1 MIADDLT
8 PLVRPIKSL
17 KPLPGNP
24 RRGDV
29 DAVARS
35 YERFGQR
42 KPIVAL
48 KDGTVIAGN
57 HQLAAAKKLG
67 WKEIAVVYV
76 DDDNETAKAFALADN
91 RIADLGTYDSEQLM
105 AMLTEI
111 SDNTELL
118 LATGYGEHFLDDLK
132 MALAAPPSLDD
143 LADTWSPS
151 EPSEDS
157 GKTTVT
163 LSLDKDTASDLRA
176 YLVEVGDDSV
186 AIGRLLAR

>member
-111 SDNTELL
+111 SDNTDLL

>member
-1 MIADDLT
+1 MIAEDLK
-8 PLVRPIKSL
+8 PLIRPIKSL

-29 DAVARS
+29 DAVAKS

-48 KDGTVIAGN
+48 VDGTVIAGN

-111 SDNTELL
+111 KDNKELL

-143 LADTWSPS
+143 LADSWSPT
-151 EPSEDS
+151 EGNEDS

-163 LSLDKDTASDLRA
+163 LSLDKEVASDLRA
-176 YLVEVGDDSV
+176 YLIEVGDDSV